1 MSSTLEMLN
10 SKYGLLVP
18 TRPSAPADKPS
29 TPRQHKFYLD
39 LCEQKRRTPVEGY
52 EEMSFNSL
60 SSLIEELK
68 DLRPVS
74 DAQLQALNNCL
85 ERLAKVGIFPD
96 IDIDNLTGGREG
108 TASATLEY
116 LFELTNKHCPPES
129 QPPTQKQLEY
139 VASMYLCPAVDFE
152 SYDIDRWVYLENGMK
167 RRPTSEE
174 FVATLKD
181 KFDRA
186 TISDFINKFRGEFNE
201 WRATR
206 IRPGQLKH
214 ILNLLDK
221 HGGSQVDE
229 LTLLQFSQD
238 EADAYIKQLL
248 DEIKVPLKPSI
259 VNDTR
264 EFAPTPHTVDEAY
277 EQQYEELQNIFF
289 GLMMETGEEI
299 DNIEEFLC
307 NKEKVRE
314 WFALL
319 LEKELISADRL
330 LEIIENNDLLAE
342 MFQV

>member
-1 MSSTLEMLN
+1 MTTLEVLQ
-10 SKYGLLVP
+10 SKYGFLVP
-18 TRPSAPADKPS
+18 IRPSAPADKPS

-52 EEMSFNSL
+52 ESMSFNSL

-68 DLRPVS
+68 DYRPVS
-74 DAQLQALNNCL
+74 DAQLKALNSCI
-85 ERLAKVGIFPD
+85 ERLANVGIFPE

-129 QPPTQKQLEY
+129 QPASDKQLEY

-152 SYDIDRWVYLENGMK
+152 SYGIDRWVYLENGMK

-174 FVATLKD
+174 FIATLKD
-181 KFDRA
+181 KFNRT
-186 TISDFINKFRGEFNE
+186 TISDFINKNRAEFNE

-214 ILNLLDK
+214 ILDLLQK

-229 LTLLQFSQD
+229 LTLLQFSQE
-238 EADAYIKQLL
+238 EADIYIKQLL
-248 DEIKVPLKPSI
+248 DEIKIPVQTSLFEETK
-259 VNDTR
+259 
-264 EFAPTPHTVDEAY
+264 ELAPTPSTIDEAY
-277 EQQYEELQNIFF
+277 EQELKELENIFF

-299 DNIEEFLC
+299 ENLDEFLSDK
-307 NKEKVRE
+307 NQIRE
-314 WFALL
+314 WFAFL
-319 LEKELISADRL
+319 LEKEFITPDRL
-330 LEIIENNDLLAE
+330 LDIIDSNDLLAE

>member
-1 MSSTLEMLN
+1 MSTLKMLQD
-10 SKYGLLVP
+10 KYGFLVP

-52 EEMSFNSL
+52 ESMSFNSL

-108 TASATLEY
+108 TASKTLDY
-116 LFELTNKHCPPES
+116 LFKLVNKHCPPEP
-129 QPPTQKQLEY
+129 QPPSQKQLEY
-139 VASMYLCPAVDFE
+139 VASMYLCPAVNFE
-152 SYDIDRWVYLENGMK
+152 DYGIDRWIYLEDGMK

-174 FVATLKD
+174 FIDALRKA
-181 KFDRA
+181 FDRA
-186 TISDFINKFRGEFNE
+186 SISDFINKNRAEFNE

-214 ILNLLDK
+214 ILSLLEK
-221 HGGSQVDE
+221 HGGSQIDE
-229 LTLLQFSQD
+229 LTLLQFSQE
-238 EADAYIKQLL
+238 EADTFIKQLL
-248 DEIKVPLKPSI
+248 DELKVPLQTSLFEE
-259 VNDTR
+259 TR
-264 EFAPTPHTVDEAY
+264 ELAPTPSTIDEAY
-277 EQQYEELQNIFF
+277 EQELKELENIFF

-299 DNIEEFLC
+299 DNIDEFLSDK
-307 NKEKVRE
+307 NQIRE
-314 WFALL
+314 WFAFL
-319 LEKELISADRL
+319 LEKEFITPDRL
-330 LEIIENNDLLAE
+330 LEIIDSNELLAE

>member
-1 MSSTLEMLN
+1 MSATLEVLN
-10 SKYGLLVP
+10 SKYGLLIP

-52 EEMSFNSL
+52 ESMSFNNL

-68 DLRPVS
+68 DYRPVS
-74 DAQLQALNNCL
+74 DAQLKALNSCI
-85 ERLAKVGIFPD
+85 ERLANVGIFPE

-129 QPPTQKQLEY
+129 QPASDKQLEY

-186 TISDFINKFRGEFNE
+186 TISDFINKYRGEFNE
-201 WRATR
+201 WRNTR

-214 ILNLLDK
+214 ILNLLEK
-221 HGGSQVDE
+221 HNSQVDE

-248 DEIKVPLKPSI
+248 DEIKIPVQTSLFKE
-259 VNDTR
+259 TR
-264 EFAPTPHTVDEAY
+264 ELAPAPHTIDEAY
-277 EQQYEELQNIFF
+277 EQELKELENIFF

-299 DNIEEFLC
+299 DNIEEFIS
-307 NKEKVRE
+307 NKEEIRE
-314 WFALL
+314 WFSFL
-319 LEKELISADRL
+319 LEKEFITPDRL
-330 LEIIENNDLLAE
+330 LEIIDSNDILSE